1 MKYSE
6 FATAA
11 VSKKQPF
18 VPGEYGAEY
27 DPGTRLDAFGRAP
40 PENLAQTSLRRDL
53 LELEGKEYNPGTRLG
68 VPELRPATNEDK
80 PALPALTAPLPVR
93 ALAAATQRYAPRVPA
108 SPAELGPALG
118 YGAAYNAARDS
129 GRFTPQQLEAAEAAR
144 AKYATT
150 PLGLQ
155 GEGMRIG
162 SEGTLADITANIAEQ
177 RALAN
182 AQERADAASAN
193 AAVVDE
199 AQAKRFEAMRAE
211 FDESQNKR
219 LADMDE
225 LRADI
230 SKTKIDPSQYWSKG
244 SGFGQ
249 ALSLLSVAI
258 GGFAKGYSGGRLEN
272 TGLKMLDQAIDR
284 DIAAQRDNLST
295 KRGLLAESQSVFAMA
310 RQKFGDDQ
318 AAAEFTKARQNET
331 LKNAAARYQ
340 GEARTEAMR
349 ANAAKL
355 EQHFGLEMRRSDNNV
370 QQLYAQAEAARL
382 KAAAGAAA
390 GAASAEEREDN
401 KKLARRSKVAAVLK
415 AEAEATKSQIE
426 ARGDSTENVT
436 GKDATEMLG
445 RYVPA
450 LGAVAG
456 TAKQASDMNE
466 GLALIE
472 KTTKL
477 VEKMSTL
484 RDTGTT
490 GAWGSTDKSSYD
502 ALRTEA
508 IAAANRSALLGSLDK
523 GTVELFNENIPE
535 SALLSFD
542 SNAIARLEVAKGALA
557 TGRAA
562 AIANAPL
569 VKVGLEQ
576 TKRGPVFTYGE
587 AAPATVTP
595 TQGWSKK

>member
-1 MKYSE
+1 M
-6 FATAA
+6 
-11 VSKKQPF
+11 
-18 VPGEYGAEY
+18 
-27 DPGTRLDAFGRAP
+27 
-40 PENLAQTSLRRDL
+40 
-53 LELEGKEYNPGTRLG
+53 
-68 VPELRPATNEDK
+68 
-80 PALPALTAPLPVR
+80 
-93 ALAAATQRYAPRVPA
+93 
-108 SPAELGPALG
+108 
-118 YGAAYNAARDS
+118 
-129 GRFTPQQLEAAEAAR
+129 
-144 AKYATT
+144 
-150 PLGLQ
+150 
-155 GEGMRIG
+155 
-162 SEGTLADITANIAEQ
+162 
-177 RALAN
+177 
-182 AQERADAASAN
+182 
-193 AAVVDE
+193 
-199 AQAKRFEAMRAE
+199 
-211 FDESQNKR
+211 
-219 LADMDE
+219 
-225 LRADI
+225 
-230 SKTKIDPSQYWSKG
+230 
-244 SGFGQ
+244 
-249 ALSLLSVAI
+249 LSVAI

-284 DIAAQRDNLST
+284 DIAAQRDNLSA

-355 EQHFGLEMRRSDNNV
+355 EAHFGLEMRRSDNNV
-370 QQLYAQAEAARL
+370 QQLNAQAEAARL
-382 KAAAGAAA
+382 RAAAGAAA
-390 GAASAEEREDN
+390 GAASAEEREFA
-401 KKLARRSKVAAVLK
+401 KELALRSKVAGVRK
-415 AEAEATKSQIE
+415 AEAEATKSEIE

-436 GKDATEMLG
+436 GKAATEMLG

-450 LGAVAG
+450 LGAVTG

-472 KTTKL
+472 KTTKI
-477 VEKMSTL
+477 VDRMSTL

-490 GAWGSTDKSSYD
+490 GAWGSTDQSSYD

-535 SALLSFD
+535 SALVSFD
-542 SNAIARLEVAKGALA
+542 SNAVARLAVAKQALA

-562 AIANAPL
+562 AISNAPL

-576 TKRGPVFTYGE
+576 TNKGPVFTYGE

-595 TQGWSKK
+595 ITGWSK